1 MSQTRFFKSVITP
14 TLVQPTENHE
24 VGVASGVWSLQ
35 DQARA
40 RRGGVWPEAGVPDP
54 DTLVENVFSTFV
66 YTGNG
71 SSQTI
76 TNGIDL
82 SGDGGL
88 VWFKNRS
95 TTVGVALGNILID
108 TERGGTK
115 YLRSEA
121 ASAEETSSNMISS
134 FNSNGFAFGSDT
146 NINYSGDSGVT
157 WTFKKASKFF
167 DIVTYTGN
175 GTSGRTV
182 SHNLGAVPG
191 MIIVKA
197 TGQSDQW
204 TIFHRG
210 MGNTKQINFTTNA
223 EYTASSAWNDTD
235 PTATEFTVGNA
246 GTVNQNGSTYVAYLF
261 GHDTS
266 SDGMIQCG
274 NYTGNG
280 SATGPVVNLG
290 FEPQWLLIKVASGT
304 TDNWVIFDN
313 IRGIVTGGNDPRL
326 FPNSTTTLQ

>member
-1 MSQTRFFKSVITP
+1 
-14 TLVQPTENHE
+14 
-24 VGVASGVWSLQ
+24 
-35 DQARA
+35 
-40 RRGGVWPEAGVPDP
+40 
-54 DTLVENVFSTFV
+54 
-66 YTGNG
+66 
-71 SSQTI
+71 
-76 TNGIDL
+76 
-82 SGDGGL
+82 
-88 VWFKNRS
+88 
-95 TTVGVALGNILID
+95 
-108 TERGGTK
+108 
-115 YLRSEA
+115 
-121 ASAEETSSNMISS
+121 SAEETSSNMISS

-157 WTFKKASKFF
+157 WTFKKAPKFF
-167 DIVTYTGN
+167 DVVTYTGN

-326 FPNSTTTLQ
+326 FPNSNSAELTGNDYVDLNASGFQPTLGADLVNRNSSNYIYVAIRRGPMATPTAASSVFDVTAYTGLGGNTSVTTGFAVDKTLVKNRGSASTSWEVFDR